1 MKSICPAEDRLKLED
16 CLIQHKAIDD
26 LGNEKRVITGVDI
39 PKAADMLMQQ
49 LKFVYIVE
57 TRTTYVYLP
66 VCGGFTKNADELIPR
81 QLYRQFR
88 PYYNP
93 KRKAVMNKS
102 AVAEIVARIHAETA
116 QSIAV
121 FQRSEPL
128 FNLANG
134 VLDLETGKLLEHS
147 PKYMMLEQSPVIHD
161 PEADCPRFNRYLDK
175 TLDSQYHDVLG
186 EMFGYSMWPRY
197 DAHKAFILWGPPRTG
212 KGTLLRILQE
222 MLGRDNYSSVNLQD
236 LIEDRFKRAGLFG
249 KRANISGDLSR
260 TPIKDPQ
267 MFQNLTGEDEVTI
280 EFKYGHPFQMTN
292 AAKLI
297 FGTNNLPRLR
307 KDDDAFYTRIAIIPV
322 EHSFIGHED
331 SSIEAALKTPE
342 ELSGIL
348 NWALD
353 GLERLKTNGWQ
364 FSKHI
369 NGLEKYAQISK
380 PEIAFLKE
388 MCEASADGYVLKTEF
403 VTEYNKWAM
412 SNGFSPATSANAFGR
427 VIGDQTIIPLDGKYR
442 PYVNS
447 KQCEAWSGIR
457 LKKRVTA

>member
-197 DAHKAFILWGPPRTG
+197 DAHKAFILGGPPRTG
-212 KGTLLRILQE
+212 KGTFLRILQE
-222 MLGRDNYSSVNLQD
+222 MLGKDNYSSVNLRD
-236 LIEDRFKRAGLFG
+236 LIEDRFKRAELFG
-249 KRANISGDLSR
+249 KRANISGDLTR

-267 MFQNLTGEDEVTI
+267 IFQNLGGGDEVTV
-280 EFKYGHPFQMTN
+280 EFKFGRPFQMTN
-292 AAKLI
+292 TAKLI
-297 FGTNNLPRLR
+297 FGTNNLPRLNL
-307 KDDDAFYTRIAIIPV
+307 DDDAFYTRMAIIPV
-322 EHSFIGHED
+322 ENTFLGKED
-331 SSIEAALKTPE
+331 PGIEAAMKTPE

-348 NWALD
+348 NWSLK
-353 GLERLKTNGWQ
+353 GLQRLRKNGWKL
-364 FSKHI
+364 SNHI
-369 NGLEKYAQISK
+369 KGEEKYAEISK
-380 PEIAFLKE
+380 PEYKFLEE
-388 MCEASADGYVLKTEF
+388 MCESSTDGYIIKSEL
-403 VTEYNKWAM
+403 VTAYNRWAKEHKL
-412 SNGFSPATSANAFGR
+412 SPATSKIAFGK
-427 VIGDQTIIPLDGKYR
+427 VIIDQMVIPVESGDRGTAGK
-442 PYVNS
+442 
-447 KQCEAWSGIR
+447 QAQAWIGIR
-457 LKKRVTA
+457 LK